1 MAELSMDDV
10 NRLAQD
16 PSPATRAGTAA
27 KLAQQFNTANF
38 SPAEL
43 KLAEQIF
50 RVMARD
56 AEVRVREALA
66 ANLKHNPLLPH
77 DVAVALAKDVDSVAL
92 PVISVSEVLTA
103 EDLVQ
108 IVQSQG
114 TPSRLDAIAGRKE
127 VDAAVSAAIVDIGSE
142 YVVAK
147 LLANPGAAFAEPT
160 LHKVVD
166 KFGESE
172 AIQAPLVHRAELPV
186 TVAERLVTHV
196 ADHLRAH
203 LLSNHKISSELALDL
218 VLQSR
223 ERATVGIAMGVSEAA
238 LASLVQQLVENKRL
252 TTSLVLR
259 AICMGNLRFFE
270 HAIAALA
277 AVPVG
282 NARVL
287 IHDPGQ
293 RGLTTV
299 WGHAGMPESY
309 LPAVRA
315 ALDVIRQTDLD
326 GLQQDPE
333 RYSRRITERVLTQY
347 ETLGVE
353 FNDDDLEYLLA
364 RIHQLPPVSNT
375 VH

>member
-1 MAELSMDDV
+1 MAGLSMEDV
-10 NRLAQD
+10 NRLTQD

-27 KLAQQFNTANF
+27 KLAQQFNTASF

-43 KLAEQIF
+43 KLAEEIF
-50 RVMARD
+50 RVMVRD

-103 EDLVQ
+103 DDLVQ
-108 IVQSQG
+108 IVRAQG

-127 VDAAVSAAIVDIGSE
+127 VDAEVSAAIVEVGSE
-142 YVVAK
+142 NVVAK
-147 LLANPGAAFAEPT
+147 LLANPGASFAEPT

-166 KFGESE
+166 KFGNSE
-172 AIQAPLVHRAELPV
+172 AIQTPLVHRAVLPV

-196 ADHLRAH
+196 AEHLRTH
-203 LLSNHKISSELALDL
+203 LLSNHKISPDVALDL

-223 ERATVGIAMGVSEAA
+223 ERATVGLAMGVSESA
-238 LASLVQQLVENKRL
+238 LASLVRQLTENKRL
-252 TTSLVLR
+252 TASLVLR

-270 HAIAALA
+270 HAVAALA
-277 AVPVG
+277 GVPVG
-282 NARVL
+282 NTRVL
-287 IHDPGQ
+287 IHDPGK

-299 WGHAGMPESY
+299 WAKAG
-309 LPAVRA
+309 LPSSHLLAAQA
-315 ALDVIRQTDLD
+315 ALDVVRQTELD
-326 GLQQDPE
+326 GLDLDSE
-333 RYSRRITERVLTQY
+333 RYSRRIIERVLTQY
-347 ETLGVE
+347 EQLGVE
-353 FNDDDLEYLLA
+353 FDDDDLEYLLA
-364 RIHQLPPVSNT
+364 KVTQLPSSSDS